1 MNLKFRTVQQADL
14 AEIVVLLGELFSIEK
29 DFSPEPARQLA
40 ALKLML
46 PREDILLMV
55 AEAQIEGESHVV
67 GFCSVQ
73 SLIST
78 AEGGPVGLVEDVV
91 VAGAFRGQK
100 IGRRLLEAAEVWAR
114 RRGMSRIQLL
124 ADEDNAAAQ
133 DFYRHLGWARGN
145 MRNWKK
151 KS

>member
-1 MNLKFRTVQQADL
+1 MNLKFRTAQQADL
-14 AEIVVLLGELFSIEK
+14 AEIVALLGELFSIEK
-29 DFSPEPARQLA
+29 DFSPEPPRQLA

-46 PREDILLMV
+46 PREDMLLMV
-55 AEAQIEGESHVV
+55 AEVQIDGESHVI

-91 VAGAFRGQK
+91 VAAAFRGQK

-124 ADEDNAAAQ
+124 ADEDNIAAL
-133 DFYRHLGWARGN
+133 DFYRHMGWARGN
-145 MRNWKK
+145 MCNWKK
-151 KS
+151 KF